1 VNDCHGGG
9 RGDATRH
16 QPEKSPSNTVG
27 ATFMVARR
35 GPPEG
40 DGLRLSPS
48 LQSRIVL
55 LLICPPCVIL
65 SEAKDLVRIHIQ
77 GDRPTRV
84 ATPPRAATRVRP
96 YYATYRP
103 ARPVHRRG
111 DGLSSPWVGAVA
123 LGGVANAGIMSCSAP
138 NFPYAIM
145 DGHERLS
152 NRTCPSVIACF
163 CEASFYSVVRMWK
176 SGLNSLT
183 WRTLWLLRLIRH

>member
-1 VNDCHGGG
+1 LPRRG

-48 LQSRIVL
+48 LQGRIVV
-55 LLICPPCVIL
+55 LLICPPCVTL
-65 SEAKDLVRIHIQ
+65 SEAKDLVRHPTP

-84 ATPPRAATRVRP
+84 AR
-96 YYATYRP
+96 
-103 ARPVHRRG
+103 
-111 DGLSSPWVGAVA
+111 
-123 LGGVANAGIMSCSAP
+123 GGVATAGIMSCSAP

-145 DGHERLS
+145 DGHEHLS